1 MFCLE
6 VFCEEQNNT
15 IVAHLNGE
23 LDHHSAEYIRIKID
37 YYIDTSTSKNL
48 VFDFKNVSFMDSSG
62 IGIIIGRHKKI
73 LAENGQVFLV
83 NLNGTIKKV
92 IELSGINKI
101 VKVHS
106 DLTEVLNN
114 A

>member
-1 MFCLE
+1 ME

-23 LDHHSAEYIRIKID
+23 LDHHSAEYARIKID

-73 LAENGQVFLV
+73 SAKNGQVFLV
-83 NLNGTIKKV
+83 NLSKSIKKV

-101 VKVHS
+101 VKIYS

>member
-1 MFCLE
+1 MFLLE
-6 VFCEEQNNT
+6 VFCEEQNNA
-15 IVAHLNGE
+15 IVAYLNGE
-23 LDHHSAEYIRIKID
+23 LDHHSAEYIRVKID

-62 IGIIIGRHKKI
+62 IGIIMGRHKKI
-73 LAENGQVFLV
+73 SAKNGQVFLV
-83 NLNGTIKKV
+83 NLNMTIKKI
-92 IELSGINKI
+92 IELSGVSKV
-101 VKVHS
+101 VKVYS

>member
-1 MFCLE
+1 ME
-6 VFCEEQNNT
+6 VFCEDKNNT
-15 IVAHLNGE
+15 IVAYLNGE
-23 LDHHSAEYIRIKID
+23 LDHHSAEYIRVKID
-37 YYIDTSTSKNL
+37 YYIDTSDSKNL

-73 LAENGQVFLV
+73 SAKNGQVFLV
-83 NLNGTIKKV
+83 NLNNTIRKV
-92 IELSGINKI
+92 IELSGIGKI
-101 VKVHS
+101 VKIHS

>member
-1 MFCLE
+1 MFFLE

-15 IVAHLNGE
+15 IVAYLNGE

-48 VFDFKNVSFMDSSG
+48 VFL
-62 IGIIIGRHKKI
+62 I
-73 LAENGQVFLV
+73 
-83 NLNGTIKKV
+83 NLNKTIKKV
-92 IELSGINKI
+92 IELSGISKI
-101 VKVHS
+101 VKIHS
-106 DLTEVLNN
+106 DLTEVMNN

>member
-1 MFCLE
+1 MFFLE

-15 IVAHLNGE
+15 IVAYLNGE

-37 YYIDTSTSKNL
+37 YYTYTSKNL

-73 LAENGQVFLV
+73 TAKNGQVFLI
-83 NLNGTIKKV
+83 NLNKTIKKV
-92 IELSGINKI
+92 IELSGISKI
-101 VKVHS
+101 VKIHS
-106 DLTEVLNN
+106 DLTEVMNN

>member
-1 MFCLE
+1 ME

-15 IVAHLNGE
+15 IVAYLNGE
-23 LDHHSAEYIRIKID
+23 LDHHSAEYTRVKLD

-48 VFDFKNVSFMDSSG
+48 VFDFKNVTFMDSSG

-73 LAENGQVFLV
+73 SAKNGQVFLV
-83 NLNGTIKKV
+83 NLNNTIKKV

-101 VKVHS
+101 VKVHGN
-106 DLTEVLNN
+106 LTEVLKN

>member
-1 MFCLE
+1 ME
-6 VFCEEQNNT
+6 VFCEEQNNA
-15 IVAHLNGE
+15 IVAHLSGE

-48 VFDFKNVSFMDSSG
+48 VFDFKSVSFMDSSG

-73 LAENGQVFLV
+73 SSKGGQVYIV
-83 NLNGTIKKV
+83 NLNSTIKKI
-92 IELSGINKI
+92 IELAGIGKI
-101 VKVHS
+101 VKIYN